1 MASIVVANLAEI
13 ARASS
18 TLAFSLGM
26 VAALSAAV
34 WHYIVVPYRAL
45 PPKPIYDNEKPAQ
58 NAQPKPVATTPPPA
72 PPQPEKAVK
81 ADVLYEATV
90 NTDIGLVLRAEP
102 LPGSEGV
109 GGAERNAVVEVL
121 EETADG
127 EWAKI
132 RPSGDAVA
140 GWVRAG
146 NLSRR

>member
-1 MASIVVANLAEI
+1 VVANFAEI

-26 VAALSAAV
+26 IAALSAAV

-45 PPKPIYDNEKPAQ
+45 PPKPIYDNDKTAQ
-58 NAQPKPVATTPPPA
+58 TAAPTPPPPKPE
-72 PPQPEKAVK
+72 PPQPEKALK

-102 LPGSEGV
+102 VPGSAGV
-109 GGAERNAVVEVL
+109 GGAERNAIVEVL
-121 EETADG
+121 AETGDG

-132 RPSGDAVA
+132 RPSGETIA

>member
-1 MASIVVANLAEI
+1 MAALVLANLAEI

-18 TLAFSLGM
+18 TLSLSLGM
-26 VAALSAAV
+26 IAALSAAV
-34 WHYIVVPYRAL
+34 WHYVVVPYRAL
-45 PPKPIYDNEKPAQ
+45 PPKPIYDNDKTAPKPT
-58 NAQPKPVATTPPPA
+58 PKTPVAT
-72 PPQPEKAVK
+72 PQPEKALQE
-81 ADVLYEATV
+81 DVLYEATV

-102 LPGSEGV
+102 VPGSEGV

-121 EETADG
+121 AETGDG

-132 RPSGDAVA
+132 RPRGETVV

>member
-1 MASIVVANLAEI
+1 MAAIVVANLAEI

-26 VAALSAAV
+26 IAALSAAV

-45 PPKPIYDNEKPAQ
+45 PPKPIYDNDKIAPQ
-58 NAQPKPVATTPPPA
+58 KPVAAPQAA
-72 PPQPEKAVK
+72 PPQPEKALQ

-102 LPGSEGV
+102 VPGSAGV

-121 EETADG
+121 AETPDG

-132 RPSGDAVA
+132 RPSGETVA